1 MSAARRL
8 GAAARALGAALMTAC
23 ASAVAQSGAGP
34 ASAVAAPQAA
44 IAPGDVVRVRIW
56 REPDLSG
63 EFAVDET
70 GTVVLPRLGALD
82 LSGATPVAVRSRVTD
97 AFEQI
102 LSHTSVE
109 VTVLRRLQVLGAVRN
124 PGLYT
129 VDPTM
134 TVEDGIALAGGV
146 TLEGNPKH
154 IELLRN
160 GVRLPVRLDQ
170 RTPINQSTI
179 RSGDQLYVKERS
191 WVSRN
196 AGVVVGLL
204 SVVTTATVLVLR
216 HY

>member
-1 MSAARRL
+1 MSARRL
-8 GAAARALGAALMTAC
+8 LGATAPLLAALFAGC
-23 ASAVAQSGAGP
+23 ASAAAQRLADPVTP
-34 ASAVAAPQAA
+34 AAAA
-44 IAPGDVVRVRIW
+44 IAPGDMVRVRIW

-63 EFAVDET
+63 EFSVDET
-70 GTVVLPRLGALD
+70 GTVVLPRLGAVRLA
-82 LSGATPVAVRSRVTD
+82 GETPEAVRARVTD
-97 AFEQI
+97 AYERF

-109 VTVLRRLQVLGAVRN
+109 VTVLRRLQVLGAVRS
-124 PGLYT
+124 PGLYN

-146 TLEGNPKH
+146 TPEGNPNR

-160 GVRLPVRLDQ
+160 GVRLPVRLDR
-170 RTPINQSTI
+170 RTPITHFTI

>member
-1 MSAARRL
+1 M
-8 GAAARALGAALMTAC
+8 
-23 ASAVAQSGAGP
+23 
-34 ASAVAAPQAA
+34 
-44 IAPGDVVRVRIW
+44 
-56 REPDLSG
+56 
-63 EFAVDET
+63 DET

-154 IELLRN
+154 IELLRS

>member
-82 LSGATPVAVRSRVTD
+82 LSGATPMAVRSRVTD